1 MPKFDPFCGETEW
14 IILWAACYRLVDK
27 KAASTNKKTRIEQ
40 KGNNNEHFEIA

>member
-27 KAASTNKKTRIEQ
+27 KAASTKKARIEQ